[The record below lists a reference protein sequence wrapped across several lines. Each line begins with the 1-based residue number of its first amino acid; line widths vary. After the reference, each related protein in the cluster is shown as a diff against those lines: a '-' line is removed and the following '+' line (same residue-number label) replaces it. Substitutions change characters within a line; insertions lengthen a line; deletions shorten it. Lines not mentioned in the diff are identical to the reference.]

1 MSSCCASWSLPAA
14 RLPMAWRSVHFCV
27 FSLIS
32 LKVVNLII
40 NHSKKMWRAFRIF
53 RIFVWKRTWSMIEGG
68 DFMFANYPHDIFQKL
83 AGHYNILYHSGLE
96 IYAMWL
102 TILASGGWGSWWWW
116 WCCCWW
122 WWSLMIPDFN
132 LFGWRWS
139 HQHPASRY
147 IIPEL
152 VWRNT
157 YSNPVY

>member
-1 MSSCCASWSLPAA
+1 MVCQVMSSCCASWSLPAA
-14 RLPMAWRSVHFCV
+14 RRPMAWRSVHFCV

-53 RIFVWKRTWSMIEGG
+53 RVLFGRERDLWLKVVILCVQTIHMIFFRSWRAIITYYTIPVWKFICNVVDHTSSRRMRI
-68 DFMFANYPHDIFQKL
+68 MMMMML
-83 AGHYNILYHSGLE
+83 L
-96 IYAMWL
+96 M
-102 TILASGGWGSWWWW
+102 
-116 WCCCWW
+116 
-122 WWSLMIPDFN
+122 MIPDFN

-139 HQHPASRY
+139 HQHSASRH

-157 YSNPVY
+157 YSNPVH